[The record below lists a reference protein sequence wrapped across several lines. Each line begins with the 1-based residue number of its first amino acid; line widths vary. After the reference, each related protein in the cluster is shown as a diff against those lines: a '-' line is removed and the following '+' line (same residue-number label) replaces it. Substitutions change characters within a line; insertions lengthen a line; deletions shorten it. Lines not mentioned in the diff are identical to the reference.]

1 MNRKIFYLVISGYID
16 KGRISSKKDA
26 YKAGGFNQLV
36 SDDVPM
42 DRDVPDSRLGGCSA
56 AVYESDLPTTSVII
70 TFHNEL
76 RSTLL
81 RTIISV
87 IRRTPEHI
95 LKEIVLVDDN
105 STDPTIGMELTK
117 IEVCLSYF
125 QIILSKKKDFKK
137 FRFFNF

>member
-1 MNRKIFYLVISGYID
+1 M
-16 KGRISSKKDA
+16 
-26 YKAGGFNQLV
+26 

-42 DRDVPDSRLGGCSA
+42 DRDVPDTRLGACPHTD
-56 AVYESDLPTTSVII
+56 YEADLPTTSVII

-87 IRRTPEHI
+87 IRMTPENI

-105 STDPTIGMELTK
+105 STDPTIGMELIK
-117 IEVCLSYF
+117 IDVS
-125 QIILSKKKDFKK
+125 S
-137 FRFFNF
+137 